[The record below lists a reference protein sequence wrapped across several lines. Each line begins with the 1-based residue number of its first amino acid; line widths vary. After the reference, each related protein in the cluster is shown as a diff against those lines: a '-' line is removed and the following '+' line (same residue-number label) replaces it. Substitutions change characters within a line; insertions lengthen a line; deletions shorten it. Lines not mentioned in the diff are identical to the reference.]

1 MKLERTTRQRNEK
14 RKKFMIEDIYLV
26 ESKLS
31 QGGFGK
37 VYLAQDTN
45 LKKHVVI
52 KVNSDHDLNNHE
64 FNIMNDLNGI
74 SGFPRVISQ
83 GCFKD

>member
-1 MKLERTTRQRNEK
+1 MKAPKSIMKLERTTRLRNER

-37 VYLAQDTN
+37 VYLALDTQ
-45 LKKHVVI
+45 
-52 KVNSDHDLNNHE
+52 LN
-64 FNIMNDLNGI
+64 
-74 SGFPRVISQ
+74 
-83 GCFKD
+83 